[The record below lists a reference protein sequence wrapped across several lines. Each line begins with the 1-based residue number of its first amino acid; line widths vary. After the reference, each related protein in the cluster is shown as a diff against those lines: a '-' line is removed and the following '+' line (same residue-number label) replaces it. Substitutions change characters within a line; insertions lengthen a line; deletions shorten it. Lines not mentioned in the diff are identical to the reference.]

1 MQVEAIYNQDRLDAM
16 EFRAQIRREQ
26 GRPSPRCDSGG

>member
-16 EFRAQIRREQ
+16 EFRAQIRRQQ
-26 GRPSPRCDSGG
+26 GRPV